1 MNKKI
6 YLDYAAT
13 TPVHPSVV
21 EAVSNAMENNFG
33 NASSQHSFGR
43 SALNGIDKARG
54 SIAEFLHT
62 KPSNIIFTSGATES
76 NNLVVLNCLKR
87 YQEPKHIIISSIEH
101 PSLIEPVRELQ
112 TKGWIVDFI
121 PVDKNALIDVEKFK
135 SMLRSDTCFVGV
147 MYVNNEIGT
156 IEPVEDVSQIIREF
170 ENENNTNIFFHIDA
184 VQAAPYLDIDVN
196 KIDCDSLTIS
206 AHKIYGPKGIG
217 VLYLKDR
224 REFDALFFGGGQ
236 EYGLRSGTLNTPG
249 IIGFAEA
256 VKFIQS
262 DEYQVCISNYL
273 VLRDMLW
280 QAIKDAYP
288 QARWHGDI
296 KHITPSHLFFS
307 LPKISNETLLIL
319 LDRVGI
325 AVSAGS
331 ACSAGAIKKSHVA
344 SACGIDYV
352 DSVIRLS
359 IGLFTTEEDVR
370 YFDTQF
376 RNAINHLRS

>member
-21 EAVSNAMENNFG
+21 EAMNNAMENNFG

-43 SALNGIDKARG
+43 SALNSIDKARG
-54 SIAEFLHT
+54 SVAEFLHT
-62 KPSNIIFTSGATES
+62 KASNVIFTSGATES

-87 YQEPKHIIISSIEH
+87 YEKPKHIIISSIEH

-112 TKGWIVDFI
+112 AKGWTVDFI
-121 PVDKNALIDVEKFK
+121 PVDKNALIDVEKLK
-135 SMLRSDTCFVGV
+135 SMLKYDTCFVGV

-156 IEPVEDVSQIIREF
+156 IEPVEDISKIIREF

-184 VQAAPYLDIDVN
+184 VQAAPYLDIDV
-196 KIDCDSLTIS
+196 KKLDCDSLTIS
-206 AHKIYGPKGIG
+206 AHKIYGPKGVG
-217 VLYLKDR
+217 VLYLKDKK
-224 REFDALFFGGGQ
+224 EFNALFFGGGQ

-249 IIGFAEA
+249 IIGIAKA
-256 VKFIQS
+256 IKFIQS
-262 DEYQVCISNYL
+262 DVYQMHISHYS

-280 QAIKDAYP
+280 QVIKDVYP
-288 QARWHGDI
+288 QAKWHGDI
-296 KHITPSHLFFS
+296 EHITPSHLFFS

-319 LDRVGI
+319 LDRAGI

-344 SACGIDYV
+344 SACGLDEI

-359 IGLFTTEEDVR
+359 IGFFTTEKDVS
-370 YFDTQF
+370 YFNTQF
-376 RNAINHLRS
+376 RDAINHLRN